1 MEDSNSKNVKTYF
14 EIVICFL
21 KKKEE
26 EEEEEAM
33 AMAMAM
39 ARMTKEM
46 GKCCNMK

>member
-1 MEDSNSKNVKTYF
+1 MFFK
-14 EIVICFL
+14 

-26 EEEEEAM
+26 EEEEE
-33 AMAMAM
+33 AMAM